1 MALPATIYRTSI
13 ELSHIDRNLY
23 ENLQTTVAQHPSET
37 AERLLSRVLAYAI
50 CYEPDLAF
58 TKGVAAGDEPDL
70 WVKGP
75 DGRVKLW
82 IEVGLPDP
90 TRLIKATRHSQQ
102 VILVACGSGLAR
114 WQEQHLAKLRSI
126 PNLTVIGLDQG
137 FLNLLAARLERSIT
151 WSITITE
158 GSLYLNVGGENLE
171 TGLTLLAG
179 KDLL

>member
-13 ELSHIDRNLY
+13 QLSHIDRNLY
-23 ENLQTTVAQHPSET
+23 ETLQATVAQHPSET
-37 AERLLSRVLAYAI
+37 AERLLARILAFAI
-50 CYEPDLAF
+50 CYEPELAF

-75 DGRVKLW
+75 DGRVTLW

-90 TRLIKATRHSQQ
+90 ARLTKASRHARQ
-102 VILVACGSGLAR
+102 VILIACGSSLPR
-114 WQEQHLAKLRSI
+114 WQDQHLAKLSCI
-126 PNLTVIGLDQG
+126 PNLTVIGLDQS
-137 FLNLLAARLERSIT
+137 FLNHLAARLERSVT

-158 GSLYLNVGGENLE
+158 GMLYLNTGDETLE

-179 KDLL
+179 TPPA

>member
-1 MALPATIYRTSI
+1 MALPATIYRTNI

-23 ENLQTTVAQHPSET
+23 ETLQTTVAQHPSET
-37 AERLLSRVLAYAI
+37 AERLLARILAYAI
-50 CYEPDLAF
+50 CYEPDLLF

-75 DGRVKLW
+75 DGRVTAW

-90 TRLIKATRHSQQ
+90 ARLTKASRHSEQ
-102 VILVACGSGLAR
+102 VILIACGSSLAR
-114 WQEQHLAKLRSI
+114 WQEQHLSKLSTI
-126 PNLTVIGLDQG
+126 PNLTIIALDQK
-137 FLNLLAARLERSIT
+137 FLNRLTVSLERSIN

-158 GSLYLNVGGENLE
+158 GLLYLNVGGETLE

-179 KDLL
+179 TSLA